1 MRILFPLHGFI
12 GWNGGIDL
20 VRLLTA
26 AMATQLGPDVE
37 LHFALPNSTLKRG
50 WLLSALRRW
59 RRLRA
64 GVSTRSE
71 QDTGSASALRRL
83 ACELIGGHPTISC
96 DQGAAGILDAAARI
110 RADIIFPTMFP
121 LGPSGPPRVGYLFD
135 FQHRRLPHL
144 FPPRT
149 IRNRNKQFAR
159 IVEDADA
166 IVVNSRTVAT
176 EAAQFL
182 GVTSEHLL
190 VLPFT
195 PYAQPWWFES
205 PVDEVLTRHS
215 ISSPYFL
222 ICNHFWAHKDHAT
235 ALRAFSLLLKS
246 HGGAAIEMVLTGD
259 PVDHRDPCHYANL
272 IALTRELGIEDRIH
286 SLGLIPKRDQIA
298 LMRGCQALIQPTLFE
313 GGPGGGSVYEAVGL
327 GIPVIV
333 SDIPINREID
343 IGRVAF
349 FRAGDPHSLAEQMAH
364 AINPTSAMETSSEL
378 LKASDQRL
386 AKLGAHII
394 NHLAHLAV

>member
-26 AMATQLGPDVE
+26 AITTQLGTGVE
-37 LHFALPNSTLKRG
+37 LHFALPSSSLKRD
-50 WLLSALRRW
+50 WLLASLRRW
-59 RRLRA
+59 QRLRA
-64 GVSTRSE
+64 GFSTVSE
-71 QDTGSASALRRL
+71 QDAGSASALHKL
-83 ACELIGGHPTISC
+83 ACELIEGHPTISC
-96 DQGAAGILDAAARI
+96 DQGATGILQAANQI
-110 RADIIFPTMFP
+110 KADIIFPTMFP
-121 LGPSGPPRVGYLFD
+121 LGSSGPPRVGYLFD
-135 FQHRRLPHL
+135 FQHRQLPHL

-149 IRNRNKQFAR
+149 IRNRNKQFTR

-166 IVVNSRTVAT
+166 VVVNSHTVAKD
-176 EAAQFL
+176 AAQFL
-182 GVTSEHLL
+182 GVAQEHLL
-190 VLPFT
+190 ILPFT

-205 PVDEVLTRHS
+205 PVDEILTHYS

-235 ALRAFSLLLKS
+235 ALRAFSLFLKS
-246 HGGAAIEMVLTGD
+246 HRGAAIELVLTGD

-272 IALTRELGIEDRIH
+272 ISLTRELGIEARIR

-298 LMRGCQALIQPTLFE
+298 LMRGCKALIQPTLFE
-313 GGPGGGSVYEAVGL
+313 GGPGGGSIYEAIGL

-333 SDIPINREID
+333 SNIPINREID
-343 IGRVAF
+343 IGCVTF
-349 FRAGDPHSLAEQMAH
+349 FQAGNPRSLAEQMTH
-364 AINPTSAMETSSEL
+364 TINSTSAIATSSEL

-386 AKLGAHII
+386 AKLGAYIV
-394 NHLAHLAV
+394 NHLAHLAT